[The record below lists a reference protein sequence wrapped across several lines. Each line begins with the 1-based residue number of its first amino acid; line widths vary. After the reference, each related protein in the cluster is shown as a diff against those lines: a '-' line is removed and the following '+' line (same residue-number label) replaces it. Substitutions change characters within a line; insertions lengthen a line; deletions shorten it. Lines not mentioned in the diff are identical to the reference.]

1 MEPNFRVQSKWRPHQ
16 LRPNVPKP
24 CGINGAKH
32 QCSQSKENTTTY
44 SGGSQRRK
52 IYYVLN
58 VLQLKSNH
66 KSLNA
71 IYFWGQKVNIWAA
84 AGDHRGVASH

>member
-1 MEPNFRVQSKWRPHQ
+1 M
-16 LRPNVPKP
+16 
-24 CGINGAKH
+24 
-32 QCSQSKENTTTY
+32 
-44 SGGSQRRK
+44 RRK

-71 IYFWGQKVNIWAA
+71 IYFWGQEVNDHENEPTISQTTAPKVLKSMSCQ
-84 AGDHRGVASH
+84 V

>member
-1 MEPNFRVQSKWRPHQ
+1 MDLSKLLDGFVKVDVWIS
-16 LRPNVPKP
+16 LSCNMDL
-24 CGINGAKH
+24 
-32 QCSQSKENTTTY
+32 SKLIQGFIEFFTFIGK
-44 SGGSQRRK
+44 SERRK

-71 IYFWGQKVNIWAA
+71 IYFWGQEVNIWAA